1 MIRFILQ
8 QIRIKTEAGITMKTI
23 RTDEFEKEVLKAKS
37 PVLLEFYS
45 DSCIPCKKMSP
56 LLAELDEEYKD
67 ITFLKFNINFGQEVT
82 EKYEVMASPTILLFK
97 NGKEL
102 DRIRGAAKKADI
114 EKLLGEAWKQ

>member
-1 MIRFILQ
+1 
-8 QIRIKTEAGITMKTI
+8 MKTI
-23 RTDEFEKEVLKAKS
+23 RTDEFEKEVLKAES

-45 DSCIPCKKMSP
+45 DSCIPCRKMSP

-67 ITFLKFNINFGQEVT
+67 ITFLKFNINSGQELT

-114 EKLLGEAWKQ
+114 EKLLGEVLGNNDKNTAGSL